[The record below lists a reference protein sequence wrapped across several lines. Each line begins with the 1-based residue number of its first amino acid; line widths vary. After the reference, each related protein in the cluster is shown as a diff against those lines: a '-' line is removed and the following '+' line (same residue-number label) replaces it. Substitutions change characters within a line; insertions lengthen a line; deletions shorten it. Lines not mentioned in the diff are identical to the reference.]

1 MINVIKIVNTC
12 PACPSQW
19 EGLTDTNQQI
29 YFRYRWS
36 ELTVELGEIGD
47 MSRFGGVSGNYIF
60 ELDYGDS
67 GFDGSM
73 DYETLKPL
81 VEKEIKLPDVESETI
96 DWMVDED

>member
-1 MINVIKIVNTC
+1 MINVVKIVNTC
-12 PACPSQW
+12 SACPSQW

-36 ELTVELGEIGD
+36 ALTVEIGAVND

-60 ELDYGDS
+60 ESNYGNS

-73 DYETLKPL
+73 DYETLKSL
-81 VEKEIKLPDVESETI
+81 VSEKINLPNEESREI
-96 DWMVDED
+96 DWIIQ